1 MRDSRASEDARGAV
15 EWLTAEEDEP
25 VAFTRRGLQ
34 LFLWYELPRK
44 WLIDA
49 DDHVAVADAL
59 GSLFAEL
66 GAKAADLAA
75 LCRAPETLQ
84 LLREG
89 GGGFVEAIEAS
100 GLEPPDTPL
109 LEWSD
114 LMTIEESLERDAVS
128 EMLES
133 AVDGGRLRPGEKGW
147 KERQVELVE
156 GHLISPDESG
166 ATPLARIHA
175 ARRESWLE
183 RVPGEDQALLTRA
196 TPTAEWSPS
205 AEEAAAAV
213 EPLHWLLG
221 RLAEGVKL
229 TQTGALSRALVR
241 EAVERYPDWWD
252 KELFGPP
259 HRAADVYPLEV
270 LHTFVQEL
278 RLARPRKGM
287 LGLGPRGRTLR
298 SDPAALLTTV
308 ASTVASAGAS
318 PQLDLALVDLLL
330 SDDAGEIDF
339 RLVHLLAPFYGI
351 VGGRFRKE
359 AHVTAGGRTLAA
371 AILHELA
378 YGPRHSFA

>member
-1 MRDSRASEDARGAV
+1 
-15 EWLTAEEDEP
+15 
-25 VAFTRRGLQ
+25 
-34 LFLWYELPRK
+34 
-44 WLIDA
+44 
-49 DDHVAVADAL
+49 
-59 GSLFAEL
+59 
-66 GAKAADLAA
+66 
-75 LCRAPETLQ
+75 
-84 LLREG
+84 
-89 GGGFVEAIEAS
+89 
-100 GLEPPDTPL
+100 
-109 LEWSD
+109 
-114 LMTIEESLERDAVS
+114 
-128 EMLES
+128 MLES

-252 KELFGPP
+252 SELFGPP
-259 HRAADVYPLEV
+259 HREADVYPLEV
-270 LHTFVQEL
+270 LHTFIEEL
-278 RLARPRKGM
+278 RLARPRKGV
-287 LGLGPRGRTLR
+287 LTLRPRGRTLR
-298 SDPAALLTTV
+298 LNPAALLTTV
-308 ASTVASAGAS
+308 ASTIASAGAS
-318 PQLDLALVDLLL
+318 SQLALALADLL
-330 SDDAGEIDF
+330 SSEDVGEEVDF
-339 RLVHLLAPFYGI
+339 RLVHLLGPFYGI